1 MPLMRLYPLSVP
13 WTSVED
19 LLSLCAVPEVCRF
32 RYEAQKQVLD
42 WACPRSVFA
51 STGRGLISLDDIRRF
66 PDLDRHPGFALSCI
80 CVVKLRPLVPS
91 GPMLSG
97 WLSMLSGVASQLC
110 VAHLG
115 IEILLPLLQCQVEV
129 VLKMSAR
136 LQLFSSIRIYTI
148 CFESPL

>member
-1 MPLMRLYPLSVP
+1 MPLVRLYPLSVP
-13 WTSVED
+13 RTSVED

-42 WACPRSVFA
+42 WACPRSVFV

-66 PDLDRHPGFALSCI
+66 PDLDQHPGFALSCI
-80 CVVKLRPLVPS
+80 CVVKS

-97 WLSMLSGVASQLC
+97 WLSMLSGIASQLC
-110 VAHLG
+110 VTHLG
-115 IEILLPLLQCQVEV
+115 IEILVPLSQCQVEV

-148 CFESPL
+148 CYVSPL